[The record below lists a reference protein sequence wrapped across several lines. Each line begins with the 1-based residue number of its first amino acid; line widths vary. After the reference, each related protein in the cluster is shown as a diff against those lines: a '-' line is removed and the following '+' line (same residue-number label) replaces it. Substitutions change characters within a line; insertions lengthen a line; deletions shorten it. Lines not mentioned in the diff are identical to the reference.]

1 MAKGNKI
8 IKIKIKSTSRFLSK
22 KVMEFGN
29 TRQKRKEK
37 KGMIFFFFFFFKE
50 TKKTKETF
58 IGWMII

>member
-37 KGMIFFFFFFFKE
+37 KGKNFFFFFSKE